1 MHYHDYANEE
11 IVNNP
16 YFTEEKQRINQLKD
30 EIKGSSKNI
39 FEDNKNYFN
48 ELTSFFFSSF
58 LINFPTGNKINYNP
72 LFDLTTKNSPW
83 NSMKLKY
90 NNV

>member
-30 EIKGSSKNI
+30 EIKGSYKNI

-48 ELTSFFFSSF
+48 ELTSFFFSF
-58 LINFPTGNKINYNP
+58 IKNKFPNR
-72 LFDLTTKNSPW
+72 
-83 NSMKLKY
+83 
-90 NNV
+90 

>member
-1 MHYHDYANEE
+1 VD
-11 IVNNP
+11 NP
-16 YFTEEKQRINQLKD
+16 YFTEEKQKIIQLKD
-30 EIKGSSKNI
+30 EIKTGYKNI
-39 FEDNKNYFN
+39 FEDNKPYFK
-48 ELTSFFFSSF
+48 ELTSNLSHLPFSP
-58 LINFPTGNKINYNP
+58 LTGSKINYNP